1 MILMFVHDKIRSV
14 GTEKIH
20 GFVGTEKNDFNEFMT
35 KIVPFMGVCD
45 CAAAG

>member
-20 GFVGTEKNDFNEFMT
+20 GFVGTEKNDFNEFM
-35 KIVPFMGVCD
+35 GVCD